1 MKDDFEHERIS
12 EKEYRYL
19 TRHIDQM
26 GDTMQNRIKGNT
38 TEEKHDAYEELKKM
52 MLAEA
57 GFLVAESITHTDAL
71 QINPL
76 NNTQTMVL

>member
-1 MKDDFEHERIS
+1 
-12 EKEYRYL
+12 
-19 TRHIDQM
+19 
-26 GDTMQNRIKGNT
+26 MQNRIKGNT

-57 GFLVAESITHTDAL
+57 GFLVTESITQTNEL

-76 NNTQTMVL
+76 NNAQTMVL